1 MLDQLLT
8 LPGFLYHLDGK
19 YYFLGKW
26 ICQECSDTDASD
38 CVHMYVMCRNAS
50 EEEETRF
57 YFNKLR
63 AYSDLALEIPY
74 NPGLIRS
81 NMEKLLSALPESASD
96 SLKTQISAFQE
107 DLPKYS

>member
-1 MLDQLLT
+1 MLEQLLT
-8 LPGFLYHLDGK
+8 LPGFLYDLGGT

-26 ICQECSDTDASD
+26 ICRKCSDIDASD
-38 CVHMYVMCRNAS
+38 CVHMYGMCRNAG
-50 EEEETRF
+50 EEQETSF

-74 NPGLIRS
+74 NPGLIRR
-81 NMEKLLSALPESASD
+81 NMEELLSSLPESASAG
-96 SLKTQISAFQE
+96 LKTQISAFQE